1 VPISIDPTE
10 DPIGF
15 FEALPESE
23 ASCVSDAMGGREQV
37 IAMLESSVDSG
48 SFWVDEADAIDG
60 CISDETVQRVFAGQ
74 LDREAGGLSDATMSC
89 IREQT
94 TGLSAAGLFAEELE
108 VDSAISLLKG
118 VFCLND
124 EERAAISLNDADYGF
139 DEYGGIDALECI
151 VNGVGPTGL
160 TDLISMG
167 SSLATDEIDFSAIA
181 DLFPLLVECGAL
193 DDSDFEETG
202 MTASQLACLFGELG
216 EAGLLLVDPTAG
228 EPEVGDL
235 AALFSAFDVCGVE
248 LDALLEDAELPLDT
262 GSSRDATPD
271 PTVQVEATA
280 VIPDL
285 AEIESMFTPEQI
297 MCLTTEIGED
307 EIDNLL
313 AGGAPDL
320 SLFTALATCEVDLMS
335 LLAP

>member
-1 VPISIDPTE
+1 MFRQKSVVFSLLAAVLVVVVACTSANATPTATPSPVPPAATPVPPTPTPTPEPTSTPVPLVAISIDPTE

-23 ASCVSDAMGGREQV
+23 ASCVSDAMGGRDQV

-89 IREQT
+89 TREQT

-167 SSLATDEIDFSAIA
+167 SSLAADEIDFSAIA

-216 EAGLLLVDPTAG
+216 EAGLSLVDPTAG
-228 EPEVGDL
+228 EPDVGDL

-262 GSSRDATPD
+262 DAK
-271 PTVQVEATA
+271 
-280 VIPDL
+280 
-285 AEIESMFTPEQI
+285 S
-297 MCLTTEIGED
+297 
-307 EIDNLL
+307 
-313 AGGAPDL
+313 
-320 SLFTALATCEVDLMS
+320 
-335 LLAP
+335 

>member
-1 VPISIDPTE
+1 
-10 DPIGF
+10 
-15 FEALPESE
+15 
-23 ASCVSDAMGGREQV
+23 
-37 IAMLESSVDSG
+37 
-48 SFWVDEADAIDG
+48 
-60 CISDETVQRVFAGQ
+60 
-74 LDREAGGLSDATMSC
+74 
-89 IREQT
+89 
-94 TGLSAAGLFAEELE
+94 
-108 VDSAISLLKG
+108 
-118 VFCLND
+118 
-124 EERAAISLNDADYGF
+124 
-139 DEYGGIDALECI
+139 
-151 VNGVGPTGL
+151 
-160 TDLISMG
+160 
-167 SSLATDEIDFSAIA
+167 
-181 DLFPLLVECGAL
+181 
-193 DDSDFEETG
+193 
-202 MTASQLACLFGELG
+202 LG

-280 VIPDL
+280 VIPGL

-320 SLFTALATCEVDLMS
+320 SLFTALVTCEVDLMS